1 MKQRDLNLGI
11 IGAGRIA
18 DIHARSIQA
27 VETARIAGVVDVDS
41 KRVERFAS
49 IYHTRSYASVDAL
62 LEDQSIDAVIIC
74 SPTFAHAEQAIH
86 AAEAGKHILCEK
98 PLAMTLEEA
107 DRIIAATDRAGVI
120 LMVGHVLRLMPEY
133 RSACELLTG
142 GELGQVRT
150 MYAARMS
157 GLTAGAWQGWLL
169 DDRFSLGVFDAQIH
183 DLDFFTWVLGKGQ
196 TIESRGWR
204 APAGALEH
212 VSSVLTYDQECWVIA
227 ESSFA
232 VPPTYPFTMYLRA
245 ICERGVLEFHF
256 QGESYAKPN
265 SRRLTLYSSQGKARD
280 LTPPSGDPY
289 ADQMR
294 RFVAGVQRGEAPSHG
309 CAKDAR
315 AVLSLALAAQRSLEK
330 GGKPVTLST

>member
-1 MKQRDLNLGI
+1 MGQRDLNIGV

-27 VETARIAGVVDVDS
+27 IEKARVAGVADVDL
-41 KRVERFAS
+41 KRANRYAGAHHTRAYAS
-49 IYHTRSYASVDAL
+49 IDAL
-62 LEDQSIDAVIIC
+62 LEDKNIDAVVIC
-74 SPTFAHAEQAIH
+74 SPTFAHAEQAIR
-86 AAEAGKHILCEK
+86 AAQAGKHILCEK
-98 PLAMTLEEA
+98 PMAMTLEEA
-107 DRIIAATDRAGVI
+107 DRIIVAADQAGVI
-120 LMVGHVLRLMPEY
+120 LMIGHMLRLMPEY
-133 RSACELLTG
+133 RLAYELLVD
-142 GELGQVRT
+142 GEIGQVRT

-196 TIESRGWR
+196 TVTSRGWR

-212 VSSVLTYDQECWVIA
+212 VTSVLTYDQECWAVV

-245 ICERGVLEFHF
+245 IGERGVLEFHF
-256 QGESYAKPN
+256 QGESYAKPT
-265 SRRLTLYSSQGKARD
+265 SRRLTLYSSQGNARD
-280 LTPPSGDPY
+280 LTLPVGDPY
-289 ADQMR
+289 ADQMS
-294 RFVAGVQRGEAPSHG
+294 RFVAGAQSGEQPSHG
-309 CAKDAR
+309 CAEDAR
-315 AVLSLALAAQRSLEK
+315 AVLGLALAARCSLEK